1 MFLALTLLA
10 LASSPPQ
17 LDDPQPNATPHSAE
31 YVRLSRELHKLCAL
45 NAWQG
50 VERVF
55 QDLEETEVPHSY
67 EILIAGAHAARALG
81 ETAKSRTRLQQ
92 ALMLREDP
100 ELVEWI
106 QDIDNRYGTVFIAC
120 KDTRKKAQ
128 FEIKDLP
135 FHPMLRRSIE
145 YAQRAIAEDCYF
157 DGMLPEGSYTL
168 TLPDGWS
175 TTLRVVPKAAS
186 LNIDLRT
193 TNNRSSKAKPRR
205 SR

>member
-1 MFLALTLLA
+1 M
-10 LASSPPQ
+10 
-17 LDDPQPNATPHSAE
+17 
-31 YVRLSRELHKLCAL
+31 RLSGQLHELCAL

-55 QDLEETEVPHSY
+55 QDIQATEIAPTY
-67 EILIAGAHAARALG
+67 EVLIAGAHAARALG
-81 ETAKSRTRLQQ
+81 DTSKSHTRLQQ
-92 ALMLREDP
+92 ALMLHEDP

-106 QDIDNRYGTVFIAC
+106 QDIENRYGSAFIAC
-120 KDTRKKAQ
+120 KKTRKSAKL
-128 FEIKDLP
+128 EISELP

-145 YAQRAIAEDCYF
+145 HAQSAIEQDCYF
-157 DGMLPEGSYTL
+157 DGLLPEGAYTL
-168 TLPDGWS
+168 TLSDGWS

-193 TNNRSSKAKPRR
+193 TNNRSSKAKPKR

>member
-1 MFLALTLLA
+1 MFFVLAFTA
-10 LASSPPQ
+10 LASPVTKESVSTAEPLHQ
-17 LDDPQPNATPHSAE
+17 SAE
-31 YVRLSRELHKLCAL
+31 YVRLSRELHELCAL

-55 QDLEETEVPHSY
+55 LQIEATEITPTY
-67 EILIAGAHAARALG
+67 EVLIAGAHAARAMG
-81 ETAKSRTRLQQ
+81 DTARSRVRLQQ

-106 QDIDNRYGTVFIAC
+106 QDIDNRYGSVFIAC
-120 KDTRKKAQ
+120 KDTRKRAA
-128 FEIKDLP
+128 FEISELP
-135 FHPMLRRSIE
+135 FRPMLRRSIE
-145 YAQRAIAEDCYF
+145 HAQEAIASDCYF
-157 DGMLPEGSYTL
+157 DGLLPEGAYTL

-193 TNNRSSKAKPRR
+193 TNNRSSKAKPKR